1 MLDGNSMYNMLISL
15 LFKKV
20 LVSDDFHEQAIAVQK
35 LIRKDSTGMVDALTQ
50 FQVDSATVD
59 VSIDTDNNKLN
70 GIFEEW
76 LENINSEFRG
86 KGINVGIKGLMQEY
100 YHERWRGASF
110 PVLKITKWDK
120 IGEMN
125 FPVSMVFID
134 GGSINADKKK
144 ESDEMD
150 MFAYDY
156 YIGKIKTG
164 EKIKGEAYLM
174 YKLFCRS
181 FAKYP
186 TPYLVRRGVYKNATI
201 IDMIKDKEIELIDGI
216 IPYMMLVKKG
226 SDALT
231 QQGITYDTPDL
242 IAIKE
247 KIQELSNKLNDV
259 QLDINGKNSKTPIRV
274 TNYDEEINHLV
285 PNLEAMF
292 KRELFEQAERN
303 ILFGLGF
310 IDVLESVSSS
320 RRESVLNPRVFI
332 EQCNAGVS
340 DFVNY
345 VLGDLLALVREKN
358 KASKKYVA
366 KKWIP
371 NHKPI
376 ISFMGEEFLTLI
388 RSMSDRG
395 LISNETADYI
405 CSKGTINYEIEKR
418 KRIRE
423 MVDGDEVIMY
433 PKLIQNTEDKGIDIT
448 GKKNET
454 PEKVTKDDVSED
466 KKGIEKK
473 NFNQSSLEEELIISM
488 LDSESI
494 NEETVMTKSDRI
506 MLLEQSRWIKKR
518 TTVNYIRREQINP
531 DKFESK
537 VMKDGQ
543 SFSTIWLDKKEGIKV
558 IIGKLKD
565 ESKTSVQSYLFEVK
579 KWKTKEADKWLKQ
592 HRLKINSKIE
602 LIGSPYSNIN
612 QLPKSVRV
620 LPLEGQKLWIEI
632 FNKSF
637 SKGEGYARKVAW
649 VTIKEHYRKGILGK
663 WSAK

>member
-1 MLDGNSMYNMLISL
+1 MSLDGNSMYNMLISL

-50 FQVDSATVD
+50 FQVDSATTD
-59 VSIDTDNNKLN
+59 VSIDTNNNKLN
-70 GIFEEW
+70 EIFEEW
-76 LENINSEFRG
+76 LANINSEFRG

-120 IGEMN
+120 IGRMN
-125 FPVSMVFID
+125 FPVSMLFVD
-134 GGSINADKKK
+134 GGSIRADKKK
-144 ESDEMD
+144 DSDEMD
-150 MFAYDY
+150 LFAYKY
-156 YIGKIKTG
+156 YIGKGK
-164 EKIKGEAYLM
+164 EEIKGGAYLM

-186 TPYLVRRGVYKNATI
+186 TPYLIRRGVYKNATI
-201 IDMIKDKEIELIDGI
+201 IDMIKDKEIELIDSI

-231 QQGITYDTPDL
+231 QQGLTYDAPDL

-247 KIQELSNKLNDV
+247 KIQELTNKLNDV
-259 QLDINGKNSKTPIRV
+259 QLDINGKNSKAPIRV
-274 TNYDEEINHLV
+274 TNYDENIEHLV
-285 PNLEAMF
+285 PELEAMF

-332 EQCNAGVS
+332 KQCNAGLS

-345 VLGDLLALVREKN
+345 VMGDLLALVKEKN
-358 KASKKYVA
+358 KDSKKTGG
-366 KKWIP
+366 KWITSY
-371 NHKPI
+371 KPI
-376 ISFMGEEFLTLI
+376 IEFMGEEFLTI
-388 RSMSDRG
+388 MRSLSDRG

-405 CSKGTINYEIEKR
+405 CSRGGINYEIEKR

-423 MVDGDEVIMY
+423 MVDGDDYTMY
-433 PKLIQNTEDKGIDIT
+433 PKFIQNQEEKGVEFRD
-448 GKKNET
+448 GKKST
-454 PEKVTKDDVSED
+454 PEKTTKDDVSED
-466 KKGIEKK
+466 KKSIEKK

-488 LDSESI
+488 LDLENI
-494 NEETVMTKSDRI
+494 NEELVVTKSDKI

-531 DKFESK
+531 NKFEPN
-537 VMKDGQ
+537 VMKDNH

-565 ESKTSVQSYLFEVK
+565 DSKTSVQSYLFEVK
-579 KWKTKEADKWLKQ
+579 KWKTKEADKWLKL
-592 HRLKINSKIE
+592 HKEKVNSKIE
-602 LIGSPYSNIN
+602 LIGSPYSNIK
-612 QLPKSVRV
+612 QLPKSVKV

-649 VTIKEHYRKGILGK
+649 ATIKEHYKKGILGK
-663 WSAK
+663 WSVK